1 MVFLYKTGDLNIQL
15 QEALVRFEQSEEMF
29 KREKKETMD
38 RQQQENWQ
46 LNQVESDLT
55 SANERIKDLQEE
67 LQKCQNQVL
76 RLEADKVGHS
86 VSI

>member
-1 MVFLYKTGDLNIQL
+1 MFLFKIGDLNIQL

-55 SANERIKDLQEE
+55 SANVRVKDLQGE

-86 VSI
+86 VSV

>member
-55 SANERIKDLQEE
+55 SANVRIKDLQEE